1 VNKSGEIERADESWN
16 PTTGCTTISPGC
28 NHCWAERMAR
38 RLQGLGNA
46 RYARGFQVTTHPGL
60 LEQPLHWRKPR
71 NVYVSFMGDLL
82 HRDVPEEFIAQVFDV
97 MARSPQHRFHLLTKR
112 SARLAELSPRLPWPP
127 NVWAAVTV
135 ENADYRFRVDH
146 LRLTDADVKFL
157 VLEPL
162 LGPIEALDLQ
172 GIDWVV
178 VGGESGSGARPLH
191 IDWVRS
197 VRDQCVAAGVPFWFK
212 QWGGLRRRET
222 GRTLDG
228 REWTERPQRE
238 RRDVGNDGQL
248 RFAGMEQSDG
258 VTQRPQRAPRPSRSS
273 GSLADAGS

>member
-1 VNKSGEIERADESWN
+1 MSGGIEPADESWN
-16 PTTGCTTISPGC
+16 PTTGCTKISPGC
-28 NHCWAERMAR
+28 DHCWAERMAR
-38 RLQGLGNA
+38 RLQGRGNA
-46 RYARGFQVTTHPGL
+46 RCARGFRVTTHPEL

-71 NVYVSFMGDLL
+71 NVYVSFMGDLF
-82 HRDVPEEFIAQVFDV
+82 HREVPEESIMQVFDV
-97 MARSPQHRFHLLTKR
+97 MARSPQHRFHLVTKR
-112 SARLAELSPRLPWPP
+112 SARLAQRSPRLPWTP
-127 NVWAAVTV
+127 NVWVGVTV
-135 ENADYRFRVDH
+135 ENVDYRFRADH
-146 LRLTDADVKFL
+146 LRRTGAAVKFL

-162 LGPIEALDLQ
+162 LGAIDALDLQ

-212 QWGGLRRRET
+212 QWGGARRRET

-238 RRDVGNDGQL
+238 WRDGRDVGQL
-248 RFAGMEQSDG
+248 RFDGMEQSDG
-258 VTQRPQRAPRPSRSS
+258 ATQRPERAPSPSRPS